1 MNRSEAASPRDAYV
15 ALAEQAI
22 RTYVTERRIVDPP
35 TEMAEGM
42 SRSAGTFV
50 SIKKQGVLRGCI
62 GTFAPTEPTVA
73 AEVIANAIQSATADP
88 RFPPIV
94 PSELDE
100 LTISVDVLSEPEPC
114 AAADLDPN
122 RFGVIVECG
131 WRRGLL
137 LPALP
142 GVDSVEQQI
151 EIARRKAGIA
161 AGEAIELHRFVVE
174 RHE

>member
-1 MNRSEAASPRDAYV
+1 MNRNEAARPRDAYV
-15 ALAEQAI
+15 ALAEQAV
-22 RTYVTERRIVDPP
+22 RAYVTERRIVAPP
-35 TEMAEGM
+35 AELPEGM
-42 SRSAGTFV
+42 RRSAGTFV

-73 AEVIANAIQSATADP
+73 AELIANAIQSATSDP

-94 PSELDE
+94 PEELDM

-114 AAADLDPN
+114 TAADLDPKH
-122 RFGVIVECG
+122 FGVIVESG

-142 GVDSVEQQI
+142 GVDSIEQQI
-151 EIARRKAGIA
+151 EIASRKAGIA
-161 AGEAIELHRFVVE
+161 PGEPVELHRFVVE